1 VPIQHQF
8 TEKCSLFPAAY
19 GKYQAPHLHTK
30 QTAMETTKLLNSDF
44 IDILFDDRNKDYG
57 AYELRRK
64 YNKRVR
70 NAVMGMSAIV
80 VVVIGGYLVSSN
92 LIASDKKH
100 EAVIP
105 YEEPEMIDPLEKKDE
120 PPVYTPP
127 PARQEPPPAAKPTI
141 DNAIFRVTPDE
152 DVKPDDEVPKVAD
165 LDKGVIG
172 VANVAGDPNG
182 VDFEVPDGMK
192 GGRGV
197 VEAPKA
203 VEKEQIPSFVEIMPE
218 FPGGEAALMKFL
230 RNNTN
235 YPTMASENGISG
247 TVFVKFV
254 VDKNG
259 VIGSVAVEGA
269 KKGGGLEEEAIRVVK
284 KMPKWKPGRQNGE
297 NVAVYFNLPVNFK
310 LADQ

>member
-1 VPIQHQF
+1 M
-8 TEKCSLFPAAY
+8 FPAAY
-19 GKYQAPHLHTK
+19 GKYRAPHLHTK

-57 AYELRRK
+57 AYMLRRK

-80 VVVIGGYLVSSN
+80 VVVIGGYLISSN
-92 LIASDKKH
+92 LMASDKNH

-105 YEEPEMIDPLEKKDE
+105 YEEPEMIDPIENKAE

-127 PARQEPPPAAKPTI
+127 PARNEPPPAAQPTV
-141 DNAIFRVTPDE
+141 DNAIFRVAPDE
-152 DVKPDDEVPKVAD
+152 DVTPEDEVPKVQD
-165 LDKGVIG
+165 LEGKVIG
-172 VANVAGDPNG
+172 VADVEGDPNG
-182 VDFEVPDGMK
+182 VAFEVQNGMN

-203 VEKEQIPSFVEIMPE
+203 VEKEKVHTFVEIMPE

-230 RNNTN
+230 KNNTN
-235 YPTMASENGISG
+235 YPTMAAENGIQGLVS
-247 TVFVKFV
+247 VKFV
-254 VDKNG
+254 VSKNG
-259 VIGSVAVEGA
+259 EIDNVIVEGIR
-269 KKGGGLEEEAIRVVK
+269 KGGGLEEEAIRVIK

>member
-1 VPIQHQF
+1 M
-8 TEKCSLFPAAY
+8 FPAAY
-19 GKYQAPHLHTK
+19 GKYQAPHLPSK

-80 VVVIGGYLVSSN
+80 VVVIGGYLISSN
-92 LIASDKKH
+92 LIASDKTH
-100 EAVIP
+100 EALIT
-105 YEEPEMIDPLEKKDE
+105 YDEPEMIEAKLKEE

-127 PARQEPPPAAKPTI
+127 PPIQEPPPAAKATA
-141 DNAIFRVTPDE
+141 DAAIFKIAPDE
-152 DVKPDDEVPKVAD
+152 DVKPEDEVPKNED
-165 LDKGVIG
+165 LKEKVIG
-172 VANVAGDPNG
+172 VANADGDPNG
-182 VDFEVPDGMK
+182 VDFEVPDGVK
-192 GGRGV
+192 GGTGII
-197 VEAPKA
+197 EAPKA
-203 VEKEQIPSFVEIMPE
+203 AEKEKIHTFVEIMPE

-235 YPTMASENGISG
+235 YPSMASDNGISG

-259 VIGSVAVEGA
+259 EINNVMVEGA

-284 KMPKWKPGRQNGE
+284 KMPKWKAGKQNGE
-297 NVAVYFNLPVNFK
+297 SVAVYFNLPINFK